1 MTINT
6 AKKDLQIQDTSKNI
20 PNQTK
25 KIGIIKSQNR
35 PYKPN
40 LRQVYNPRTEKTIKI
55 PLTYNSTD
63 LDNNNEKLISK
74 NKKKVYK
81 QFPRSSQR
89 NPANLKSLIHKKLSK
104 LENHTLVF
112 GSMFSYHFATYH
124 NLPNSCFLQE
134 VELKDV
140 NLFHEF
146 LSLDREFE
154 KIRAEEQMKKQ
165 EEELQNYKKYSTI
178 LDEIQN
184 SENTSLFDEKTSRS
198 KKIIRRRKLRKFNR
212 SCISLDPNLLIDN
225 LSTPKKRKTDA
236 ANKSDKKRVRLSVT
250 SGSEDEAEKDED
262 RKRAEQG
269 QIDLKPKM
277 LLKLN
282 STSSSASTSFS
293 LGTSD
298 EEDTRDS
305 EDSKKLVNPQK
316 FDIALSLCP
325 GLLYILNHYLRY
337 KNIFDQSHNPVE
349 TDKKIE
355 LTDDSD
361 LDYCPENETIG
372 DLREK
377 MKNSHKRPSKKLKL
391 KSKSKQSTE
400 STLCRI
406 ALCNSL
412 KIYYQNLRKNCLKH
426 KKILIVTSYLPIKSG
441 DFFKPHE
448 TVIINKTLNFI
459 NSCFI
464 DHDDFFKDTKM
475 CHFIDLS
482 RYLNFDDGQDLNLR
496 KCGVY
501 PDMSSYMRIGD
512 AIRRYIASLR
522 YKF

>member
-6 AKKDLQIQDTSKNI
+6 AKKDLQIQGTSKNI

-25 KIGIIKSQNR
+25 KISIIKSQNK

-40 LRQVYNPRTEKTIKI
+40 LRQVYNPRTEKTTKI
-55 PLTYNSTD
+55 PLFYESAD
-63 LDNNNEKLISK
+63 DDNNDNKLISK
-74 NKKKVYK
+74 YKKRIYK
-81 QFPRSSQR
+81 QFPPSSQR

-146 LSLDREFE
+146 LSLDREF
-154 KIRAEEQMKKQ
+154 KKMRAKEQIKKQ
-165 EEELQNYKKYSTI
+165 EEELQKYKKCSTI

-184 SENTSLFDEKTSRS
+184 SRNTILFDEKTNRS
-198 KKIIRRRKLRKFNR
+198 KKIIRRRKLRKYKR
-212 SCISLDPNLLIDN
+212 SCISLDTNLSIDN
-225 LSTPKKRKTDA
+225 MSKPKKRKTNA
-236 ANKSDKKRVRLSVT
+236 ASKPDKKRVRLSVT
-250 SGSEDEAEKDED
+250 SGSEDETEKDED
-262 RKRAEQG
+262 EKKPEKEE
-269 QIDLKPKM
+269 IDLKSKI
-277 LLKLN
+277 LLKQN
-282 STSSSASTSFS
+282 STSSTSSTSFS
-293 LGTSD
+293 PGTSD
-298 EEDTRDS
+298 EEDFKRFA
-305 EDSKKLVNPQK
+305 NPQQ

-325 GLLYILNHYLRY
+325 GLLYILNHYLRH
-337 KNIFDQSHNPVE
+337 KDIFDKGHNHVE
-349 TDKKIE
+349 TDKKTG

-361 LDYCPENETIG
+361 LDYCPDNETIG
-372 DLREK
+372 DLRQK
-377 MKNSHKRPSKKLKL
+377 IKKSHKRPSKKF
-391 KSKSKQSTE
+391 KSKSKQLTK

-406 ALCNSL
+406 ALCDSL
-412 KIYYQNLRKNCLKH
+412 KVYYQNLRKNCLAH
-426 KKILIVTSYLPIKSG
+426 KKILIVTSYLPVKSG

-448 TVIINKTLNFI
+448 AVIINKTLNFI

-482 RYLNFDDGQDLNLR
+482 KYLNFDDGEDLNLR

-512 AIRRYIASLR
+512 AIRRSDR
-522 YKF
+522 TRVDKMS